1 MNNHKMIVS
10 FKHKKYSKKKF
21 GTFTGYSYFMVFGSI
36 YKCSNE
42 QTGLQ
47 VL

>member
-21 GTFTGYSYFMVFGSI
+21 GTFILILWSL
-36 YKCSNE
+36 
-42 QTGLQ
+42 GLFINVQ
-47 VL
+47 MSKLVC